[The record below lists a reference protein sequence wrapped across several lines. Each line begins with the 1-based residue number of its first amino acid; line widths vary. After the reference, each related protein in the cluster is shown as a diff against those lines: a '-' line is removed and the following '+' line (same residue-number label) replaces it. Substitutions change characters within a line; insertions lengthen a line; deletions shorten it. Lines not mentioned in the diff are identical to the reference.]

1 MRYEEPPKYLDEMGK
16 VIVNAAYKV
25 HERWGPGLLEHFYQI
40 ALMREI
46 SKAGLEVKSEVYLPI
61 ILDDLVIENAY
72 RLDLLVENEIIIEI
86 KTVEKLSVVHYKQIR
101 TYMKL
106 FNSRLGYLI
115 NFNTELIRKG
125 INREILSKPSE
136 QTTSPGRQEP

>member
-1 MRYEEPPKYLDEMGK
+1 MRYEEPPAYLDEMGK
-16 VIVNAAYKV
+16 IIVQSAYNV

-40 ALMREI
+40 ALKNEI
-46 SKAGLEVKSEVYLPI
+46 VKCGLDVKSEVYLSI

-86 KTVEKLSVVHYKQIR
+86 KTVEKLAVVHYKQIR

-115 NFNTELIRKG
+115 NFNTELISDG
-125 INREILSKPSE
+125 ISREIQSKP
-136 QTTSPGRQEP
+136 RH